1 MSGSVGDSP
10 SPDEIERRIEKLEA
24 ELAKKAK
31 KAKFTEPSAV
41 QRASQP
47 VQANMGWRAARKAR
61 KLREPVPQA
70 APRPWGSQPPP
81 PSGGSRRGRALSLV
95 ITLVVI
101 AGLAGGT
108 VVVTRLRGLKAPRP
122 DNVVVTN
129 GATPS
134 RSPSPSPYTPPTPT
148 LAAPFLGTPAQS
160 YADGSAGI
168 VVPPAHASGDYS
180 TAEVAAAYHKT
191 RKMLV
196 AAYLNVPTLDG
207 GAPDALAGLLV
218 SRERTEFVSGP
229 DKIGLDAHGYAKSTR
244 GWVISFPPGTT
255 QLVGN
260 VIKVQGTMHARATKD
275 SDGTAVLQVRTNYLF
290 VYAVEEPGVPTSL
303 MRIVAHQLNDVDFAQ
318 WDDPGGPLEPWWTT
332 SGGGVAGAQCG
343 TKDGFQ
349 HPQFPGGPKGNVTPT
364 GAPID
369 PYDPNAAT
377 PKGCQ
382 ATTGT

>member
-1 MSGSVGDSP
+1 MSGSTGDSP

-31 KAKFTEPSAV
+31 KAKFTEPSAAE
-41 QRASQP
+41 RARQP
-47 VQANMGWRAARKAR
+47 VQPRLGWRAARKAR
-61 KLREPVPQA
+61 KLREPVPEP

-81 PSGGSRRGRALSLV
+81 PSGGSRRGRTISLV
-95 ITLVVI
+95 ITLAVI

-129 GATPS
+129 GPTPS
-134 RSPSPSPYTPPTPT
+134 RSPSPAPDTPPTPT
-148 LAAPFLGTPAQS
+148 LAAPFLGTPAQD

-168 VVPPAHASGDYS
+168 VIPPAHAVGSFSAAD
-180 TAEVAAAYHKT
+180 VAAAYHKT

-207 GAPDALAGLLV
+207 GAPDAFADLLTSQQRSQFVAGL
-218 SRERTEFVSGP
+218 
-229 DKIGLDAHGYAKSTR
+229 DKIGLDAQGYAKSTR

-260 VIKVQGTMHARATKD
+260 VIKVQGTMKAKAAKD
-275 SDGTAVLQVRTNYLF
+275 SDGNPILEVRTNYLF
-290 VYAVEEPGVPTSL
+290 VYAVAEPGAPTSL
-303 MRIVAHQLNDVDFAQ
+303 MRIVAHQVNDVQFGT
-318 WDDPGGPLEPWWTT
+318 WDDPGGPLEPWWLA
-332 SGGGVAGAQCG
+332 SGGGVAGAMCG
-343 TKDGFQ
+343 TKDGYQ
-349 HPQFPGGPKGNVTPT
+349 HPQFPGGPKGSVTPT
-364 GAPID
+364 GAPVD
-369 PYDPNAAT
+369 PYDQNAPT